1 VRGFFDDGR
10 LGSSM
15 SPPVE
20 AVLFDLD
27 DTLCVYEQTADEV
40 LAAAFDAVGVEP
52 FFDGDEY
59 VARFDEF
66 LDAGEEI
73 AEIRRASFAAFAEEA
88 GYDPALGR
96 DIATAYA
103 ERRDPRG
110 VAFTP
115 GAREALDAVADDY
128 RVGMVTNGDPTLQ
141 GPKLDSLGIGHRF
154 ETVVHGGVDAP
165 YKPDPEPFHLALDE
179 LDVAPDRAVHVGNSL
194 ESDVRGAL
202 AAGVRAAWIA
212 DSREPDPQ
220 PDYVFETVAGVADEP
235 WR

>member
-1 VRGFFDDGR
+1 
-10 LGSSM
+10 M
-15 SPPVE
+15 TPPVE

-40 LAAAFDAVGVEP
+40 LAAAFEAVGVQP

-73 AEIRRASFAAFAEEA
+73 VDIRRACFATFAEEA
-88 GYDPALGR
+88 GYDSALGH
-96 DIATAYA
+96 DIAAAYT
-103 ERRDPRG
+103 ERRDPSG

-115 GAREALDAVADDY
+115 GAREALDAVADEY

-141 GPKLDSLGIGHRF
+141 TPKLDSLGIGDRF

-165 YKPDPEPFHLALDE
+165 YKPNPEPFHVALDE
-179 LDVAPDRAVHVGNSL
+179 LDVEPEQAVHVGNSL

-212 DSREPDPQ
+212 NGTDPDPQ
-220 PDYVFETVAGVADEP
+220 PDYVFETVAGVAAEP

>member
-1 VRGFFDDGR
+1 
-10 LGSSM
+10 M
-15 SPPVE
+15 TPPVE
-20 AVLFDLD
+20 AILFDLD

-40 LAAAFDAVGVEP
+40 LTAAFDAVGVAP

-66 LDAGEEI
+66 LDAGEEV
-73 AEIRRASFAAFAEEA
+73 AEIRRACFTAFAEKA
-88 GYDPALGR
+88 GYERALGR
-96 DIATAYA
+96 EIAAAYR
-103 ERRDPRG
+103 ERRDPSG
-110 VAFTP
+110 VTFTP

-128 RVGMVTNGDPTLQ
+128 RVGLVTNGDPTLQ
-141 GPKLDSLGIGHRF
+141 GPKLDSLGIADRF

-165 YKPDPEPFHLALDE
+165 YKPNPEPFHLALDD
-179 LDVAPDRAVHVGNSL
+179 LGVDPGRAVHVGNSL

-202 AAGVRAAWIA
+202 AAGLEAAWIA
-212 DSREPDPQ
+212 DGREPEPR

>member
-1 VRGFFDDGR
+1 MTR
-10 LGSSM
+10 
-15 SPPVE
+15 PVE

-40 LAAAFDAVGVEP
+40 LAASFDAVGVEH

-66 LDAGEEI
+66 LDAGAEI
-73 AEIRRASFAAFAEEA
+73 ADIRRAAFAAFAEEA
-88 GYDPALGR
+88 GYDRELGHE
-96 DIATAYA
+96 IAAAYA

-115 GAREALDAVADDY
+115 GAREALDAVVGEY

-141 GPKLDSLGIGHRF
+141 RPKLESLGIEDRF

-165 YKPDPEPFHLALDE
+165 YKPNAEPFHLALAD
-179 LDVAPDRAVHVGNSL
+179 LGVAPERAIHVGNSL

-202 AAGVRAAWIA
+202 AAGLDAAWI
-212 DSREPDPQ
+212 DDGREPEPR
-220 PDYVFETVAGVADEP
+220 PDYVLETVAGVADEP

>member
-1 VRGFFDDGR
+1 
-10 LGSSM
+10 M
-15 SPPVE
+15 TPPVE

-27 DTLCVYEQTADEV
+27 ETLCVYEQSADEV
-40 LAAAFDAVGVEP
+40 LAAAFDAVGVQP
-52 FFDGDEY
+52 FFDGDDY

-73 AEIRRASFAAFAEEA
+73 VEIRRACFVAFAEEA
-88 GYDPALGR
+88 GYDPALGH
-96 DIATAYA
+96 DVAAAYT

-115 GAREALDAVADDY
+115 GAREALDAVADEY
-128 RVGMVTNGDPTLQ
+128 RVGLVTNGDPTLQ
-141 GPKLDSLGIGHRF
+141 TPKLDSLGIGDRF

-165 YKPDPEPFHLALDE
+165 YKPNPEPFHVALDE
-179 LDVAPDRAVHVGNSL
+179 LGVEPERAVHVGNSL

-202 AAGVRAAWIA
+202 AAGVRAAWVA
-212 DSREPDPQ
+212 NGTDPDPQ
-220 PDYVFETVAGVADEP
+220 PDYVFETVAGVVEEP

>member
-1 VRGFFDDGR
+1 
-10 LGSSM
+10 M
-15 SPPVE
+15 SDPVD

-40 LAAAFDAVGVEP
+40 LTGAFDAVGVDP

-73 AEIRRASFAAFAEEA
+73 AEIRRACFAAFAEEA
-88 GYDPALGR
+88 GHDDTLGHEV
-96 DIATAYA
+96 AAAYA
-103 ERRDPRG
+103 ERRDPSG

-128 RVGMVTNGDPTLQ
+128 RVGMVTNGDPGLQ
-141 GPKLDSLGIGHRF
+141 KPKLDTLGIADCF

-165 YKPDPEPFHLALDE
+165 YKPNPEPFHLALED
-179 LDVAPDRAVHVGNSL
+179 LGVAPERAVHVGNSL

-202 AAGVRAAWIA
+202 AAGLDVAWIA
-212 DSREPDPQ
+212 NGRVPEPQ
-220 PDYVFETVAGVADEP
+220 PDYVLETVAGVADEP